1 MNPLSLTDSF
11 FFDNKKCGTM
21 LLNITESEN
30 EQMGGLYVFKSL
42 SYGIIIFL
50 TILVGA
56 KLVGDLRMA
65 MSFAGGLG
73 LVCLFLCG
81 TLSGAFINDESAEVI
96 TGGGPNLTQKRK
108 TKWTIRTLLFAA
120 PNVIG
125 GLGILYYLS

>member
-1 MNPLSLTDSF
+1 
-11 FFDNKKCGTM
+11 M
-21 LLNITESEN
+21 LLNVTECEN

-73 LVCLFLCG
+73 LVCLCLCG